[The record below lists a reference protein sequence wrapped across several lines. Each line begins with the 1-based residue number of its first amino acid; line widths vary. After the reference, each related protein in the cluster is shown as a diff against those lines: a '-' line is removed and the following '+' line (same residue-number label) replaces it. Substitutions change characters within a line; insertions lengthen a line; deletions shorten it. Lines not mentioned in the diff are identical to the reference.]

1 MVNSNSNSNQQQQ
14 QQQPMMQE
22 DHPQSPTPA
31 PPAPL
36 PASPVSCIADLQAI
50 RTSTSS
56 KSPITSGGVDHG
68 NAPHNE
74 RERGSDQDADTPD
87 EFICP
92 LTLELMNDPLMDRM
106 GINFEREAIM
116 EWLNRGNNSCPLT
129 RKPLSYSKL
138 VPNAQ
143 LRLKID
149 QWKKSHNIPVVRNTF
164 PAKIQ
169 NLGGTFDVADKS
181 SSLEGYHAWQDRQLR
196 LRMMEAVAFDAVA
209 QVSGGKVA
217 PTVDADNSIR
227 NPARNQNP
235 RPREMDSANREASAR
250 WDDRCWEDAHRSAV
264 DRRA

>member
-1 MVNSNSNSNQQQQ
+1 MNSS
-14 QQQPMMQE
+14 
-22 DHPQSPTPA
+22 
-31 PPAPL
+31 
-36 PASPVSCIADLQAI
+36 
-50 RTSTSS
+50 
-56 KSPITSGGVDHG
+56 GVDHG

-209 QVSGGKVA
+209 QVSGGNGCTNRRRRQQHSQSRSQ
-217 PTVDADNSIR
+217 PEPQTPRNGQRQSRSISTMGR
-227 NPARNQNP
+227 SLLGG
-235 RPREMDSANREASAR
+235 RPSQRRGSTSMNFPESPQSSGSRRRQMVTILDSAL
-250 WDDRCWEDAHRSAV
+250 AV
-264 DRRA
+264 VGMHHES